1 MPAEIEHLAAE
12 GRFQLR
18 IDSAVGAQWA
28 VIDYTLQRGVMA
40 INHTGVPREFEG
52 QGIAGRLMQAALDH
66 AKAHGWKVA
75 PRCSYAAAYMQRHPE
90 TQSLLA

>member
-1 MPAEIEHLAAE
+1 MPAEIEHLASE

-18 IDSAVGAQWA
+18 IDSALGVQCA
-28 VIDYTLQRGVMA
+28 VIDYTLLRGVMA
-40 INHTGVPREFEG
+40 IHHTGVPREIEG
-52 QGIAGRLMQAALDH
+52 QGIAGRLMKAALDH

-75 PRCSYAAAYMQRHPE
+75 PHCSYAAAYMQRHPE